1 MIPVDNQELMDFMEQ
16 HGGVRQKYSPRTKIS
31 NLEEKIIILLKGV
44 VHLEDGKEKEP
55 FILTYLNDNYLLDL
69 QILAGEHSKEIFFS
83 SDTEIEVIE
92 MNRSKFFELIK
103 QKASLLE
110 WIVVSNS
117 RIVSKIYTESSKF
130 YVNSTLKIIRSFRSL
145 LEENILIP
153 DEKKESWYRMLP
165 FMTRRNLA
173 SYCQLSRKT
182 LGQEIKLL
190 EKQGLLVWDSKGMFV
205 NAEKLERGDSII

>member
-1 MIPVDNQELMDFMEQ
+1 MILVDNQELMDFMEQ

-92 MNRSKFFELIK
+92 MNRSRFFELIK

-117 RIVSKIYTESSKF
+117 RIVSKIYAESSKF

-145 LEENILIP
+145 IEENILLP
-153 DEKKESWYRMLP
+153 NEQQDGWYKMLP

-190 EKQGLLVWDSKGMFV
+190 EEEGLLIWDSKGMFV
-205 NAEKLERGDSII
+205 NAEQLERGDSII

>member
-1 MIPVDNQELMDFMEQ
+1 MILVDNQELMDFMEQ

-92 MNRSKFFELIK
+92 MNRSRFFELIK

-117 RIVSKIYTESSKF
+117 RIVSKIYAESSKF

-145 LEENILIP
+145 IEENILLP
-153 DEKKESWYRMLP
+153 NEQQDGWYKMLP

-190 EKQGLLVWDSKGMFV
+190 EEEGLLVWDSKGMFV
-205 NAEKLERGDSII
+205 NAEQLERGDSII